1 MTVAVPA
8 VGARDLPI
16 REHVGRTLKLAGPV
30 MASRA
35 GLLVMT
41 SVDTIM
47 CGRAGAEDL
56 AYYGISLAPSLSF
69 MLVGIGLMM
78 GVVVLTAQTDGAG
91 RPHECGRIW
100 RLGLINGLVTGVIFG
115 LAMLPG
121 ESLLLM
127 LGQDPRISKGG
138 GEALRMFAF
147 GMPAMLA
154 YTATTLFL
162 EGIGRS
168 TPGMVVMVAAN
179 IVNLALNWLFM
190 FGPFEMGATGAVL
203 GTSLTRWFMVL
214 AIAGYVL
221 LMPARDDYG
230 VFAPLRGHWSLEKK
244 LGKLG
249 WPLAMSFLMEHGAF
263 FAAATFAG
271 WLGQIPLAG
280 YQVTLNVMALIYMLA
295 IGLSTATGVRV
306 GNAVGRLDKGGLG
319 RAGWVGLGIGVVIML
334 ALIPVLHF
342 LAPEIVAIYTAD
354 PAIAAVAVPALG
366 IAAWILVVDASQ
378 GIMVGALRGAAD
390 IWVTMGLQLVAFW
403 IVGIPLCYWLAH
415 VADLGVPGLLLGLFS
430 ALSVASVL
438 LIGRFFV
445 ITRREIRPV

>member
-1 MTVAVPA
+1 MATAAPA
-8 VGARDLPI
+8 AEPQRLPLRD
-16 REHVGRTLKLAGPV
+16 HVGRTLRLAGPV

-47 CGRAGAEDL
+47 CGRAGAEEL

-100 RLGLINGLVTGVIFG
+100 RLGLINGLVTGGLFG

-121 ESLLLM
+121 EAILVA
-127 LGQDPRISKGG
+127 LGQDPAISRGG
-138 GEALRMFAF
+138 GDALRMFAY

-154 YTATTLFL
+154 YTSTTLFL

-168 TPGMVVMVAAN
+168 TPGMVITAVAN
-179 IVNLALNWLFM
+179 LVNLGLNWLLM
-190 FGPFEMGATGAVL
+190 FGLFEMGASGAAL
-203 GTSLTRWFMVL
+203 ATSLTRWFML
-214 AIAGYVL
+214 ATIVAYVL
-221 LMPARDDYG
+221 LMAARDGYG
-230 VFAPLRGHWSLEKK
+230 VLAPMRGYWRLERK
-244 LGKLG
+244 LVRLG
-249 WPLAMSFLMEHGAF
+249 WPLAISFLMEHGAF

-306 GNAVGRLDKGGLG
+306 GNAVGRRDRHGLAS
-319 RAGWVGLGIGVVIML
+319 AGWVGLGIGVAIML
-334 ALIPVLHF
+334 ALTPVLWF
-342 LAPEIVAIYTAD
+342 AAPPIVGIYTSD
-354 PAIAAVAVPALG
+354 PAVAAVAVPGLG

-390 IWVTMGLQLVAFW
+390 IWVTMGLQFVAFW
-403 IVGIPLCYWLAH
+403 VLGIPICYWLAH
-415 VADLGVPGLLLGLFS
+415 VQDLGVAGLLWGLFTALLAS
-430 ALSVASVL
+430 AIL
-438 LIGRFFV
+438 LTGRFQV
-445 ITRREIRPV
+445 IARRDIRAF